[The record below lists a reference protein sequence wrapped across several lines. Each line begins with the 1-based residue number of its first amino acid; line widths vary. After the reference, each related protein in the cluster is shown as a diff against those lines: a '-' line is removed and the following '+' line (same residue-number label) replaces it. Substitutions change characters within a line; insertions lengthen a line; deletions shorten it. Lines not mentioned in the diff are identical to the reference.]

1 VAYNLYIHCV
11 YVPKARSG
19 CLAKPEAVLVPAL
32 DACFGPSIGLFLFG
46 WAARSEVHWIIPTVG
61 IVIYPGCV
69 FILMQCVPLYTGM
82 LPTLCSE
89 CVCCYR
95 LYSQCIRVR
104 CCHVL
109 TAALREL
116 GDWAG
121 VQPFGWFD

>member
-1 VAYNLYIHCV
+1 MFWAIHW
-11 YVPKARSG
+11 AFSLWLGGEIRSSLDYPY
-19 CLAKPEAVLVPAL
+19 CRDSHLPRVCFHPDAV
-32 DACFGPSIGLFLFG
+32 
-46 WAARSEVHWIIPTVG
+46 RS
-61 IVIYPGCV
+61 
-69 FILMQCVPLYTGM
+69 PLYTGM